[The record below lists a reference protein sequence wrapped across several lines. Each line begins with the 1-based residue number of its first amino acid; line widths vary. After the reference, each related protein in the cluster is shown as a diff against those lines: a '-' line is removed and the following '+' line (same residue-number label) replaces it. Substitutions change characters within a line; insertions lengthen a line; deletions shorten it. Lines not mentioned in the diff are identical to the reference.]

1 MSENLDLV
9 RSIYADWERGDFS
22 HVEWAHPEIEYA
34 GVDGLAPGTSHGLAA
49 MGAYWRDFMAA
60 WSDFRAVAEEYRE
73 FGDTQVL
80 VLHWF
85 SGRGKTSGVEVAP
98 TGSRGACLFHV
109 VDGKVTRLLL
119 YSVRDRAL
127 ADLGLSE

>member
-22 HVEWAHPEIEYA
+22 HVEWAHPDIEYT
-34 GVDGLAPGTSHGLAA
+34 GVDGLTPGTGYGLAA
-49 MGAYWRDFMAA
+49 MGAYWRYFMED

-73 FGDTQVL
+73 LEDEQVL

-85 SGRGKTSGVEVAP
+85 GGRGKTSGVEVAS
-98 TGSRGACLFHV
+98 TGSRGACLFRV

-127 ADLGLSE
+127 ADLGPEE